1 MVEGPP
7 LAISRKMTL
16 RMPSDKT
23 LNAKNLVALGA
34 ERLAELLLY
43 LVQGDAAAKR
53 QLRLELASHAG
64 GGDVAAEIRKR
75 LATIAKSKSF
85 VDWHKARAFAKDI
98 ESQRA
103 AIMKHVAP
111 TQPADAVDLLWRFLD
126 MAPSL
131 YERCDDSNGTIGDI
145 MDEALENLGEVA
157 KSAKLPAT
165 KLADRVFAAV
175 CANGYAQFDGVIE
188 ELSEALGREGLSLL
202 KTKFEA
208 LAKSPPA
215 KQASGQRRVIGTSSR
230 GPIHEDD
237 VAAEHHARL
246 VRSAL
251 TEIADA
257 LGDVDGYAAR
267 FTSEEQGNPA
277 FAADIA
283 QHLLAAG
290 RAAEALAALA
300 RAEKTHAA
308 GRSWPDFE
316 RVRIEVLEALGRSAE
331 TQEARWA
338 IFERDLDADY
348 LRAFLKRLPDFE
360 DEEAEI
366 RAIAHARADH
376 DFHRALA
383 FLVNWPAPDDAAAHV
398 LERQGDLDGGHY
410 WLLTPAADALEQR
423 HPLATTLMLQAMIAF
438 ALDKA
443 RVKRYGHAARHLKTC
458 AFLAKRVEDWRGAV
472 DHDAWVADLKLRHGR
487 KTAFWQ
493 A

>member
-1 MVEGPP
+1 MEGTSPARS
-7 LAISRKMTL
+7 LGLTL
-16 RMPSDKT
+16 RMASDKT
-23 LNAKNLVALGA
+23 LNTKNLAALGA
-34 ERLAELLLY
+34 ERLAELLLN
-43 LVQGDAAAKR
+43 LAQEDAGAKR
-53 QLRLELASHAG
+53 QLRLALASHAG
-64 GGDVAAEIRKR
+64 GGDVATEIRKR
-75 LATIAKSKSF
+75 LATIAKSRSF

-98 ESQRA
+98 EAQRV

-111 TQPADAVDLLWRFLD
+111 TQPADAVDLLWRFLEL
-126 MAPSL
+126 APSI

-145 MDEALENLGEVA
+145 MDGALENLGDVA
-157 KSAKLPAT
+157 KAAKLPAD

-188 ELSEALGREGLSLL
+188 EMSEALGREGLSLL
-202 KTKFEA
+202 KAKFEA
-208 LAKSPPA
+208 LAKTPPA
-215 KQASGQRRVIGTSSR
+215 KQVSGQRRIIGYSSR
-230 GPIHEDD
+230 GAIHEDD
-237 VAAEHHARL
+237 FAAERHARL

-283 QHLLAAG
+283 QRLLAAD
-290 RAAEALAALA
+290 RAEDAMAVIE

-316 RVRIEVLEALGRSAE
+316 RVRIEVLETLGRLEDA
-331 TQEARWA
+331 QAARWS
-338 IFERDLDADY
+338 IFARDLNADY

-360 DEEAEI
+360 DEEAET
-366 RAIAHARADH
+366 RAITHARGYAG
-376 DFHRALA
+376 FHQGLT
-383 FLVNWPAPDDAAAHV
+383 FLVNWPALNAAAAHV
-398 LERQGDLDGGHY
+398 LERHGELDGDHY

-423 HPLATTLMLQAMIAF
+423 HPLAASLMLRAMIGF

-458 AFLAKRVEDWRGAV
+458 EYLAKRIEDWYGAGE
-472 DHDAWVADLKLRHGR
+472 HDAWVAELKLRHGR